1 MHMRKSIAIDVST
14 LAGMGLCIVNGA
26 WKDKKGQE
34 IFVDPDTPP
43 KHSQG
48 NLPVFSTNED
58 SLIIRLRDLLRGM
71 STLKFLVAKE
81 RLTALADSQCML
93 KNLVNCM
100 DTRVET
106 MENLFVGTNNFL
118 AQLGIK
124 ATILEITTIQKFT
137 EVNARIGTLHATLNK
152 VLLSLAK
159 LAKDLRLPASKSGS
173 SCPPSKKHAPPL
185 WL

>member
-1 MHMRKSIAIDVST
+1 
-14 LAGMGLCIVNGA
+14 
-26 WKDKKGQE
+26 
-34 IFVDPDTPP
+34 
-43 KHSQG
+43 
-48 NLPVFSTNED
+48 
-58 SLIIRLRDLLRGM
+58 
-71 STLKFLVAKE
+71 
-81 RLTALADSQCML
+81 
-93 KNLVNCM
+93 
-100 DTRVET
+100 